1 LDFKLYKAK
10 EAQVS
15 LAETDQDNQL
25 KQLNQE
31 IENQN
36 VENINLTVM
45 NCKLNII
52 LSKRIF
58 TITNYFWFK
67 IAINKASKHMEE
79 HIIAAHS
86 ALLIGYMMLSEQYFN
101 NINSNSTS
109 KSTKSKKSNSPNKLI
124 DFDSIKLEMKDSSFK
139 KMSQIIVKFLEFM
152 KMMVINFNFYWII
165 SSI

>member
-1 LDFKLYKAK
+1 M
-10 EAQVS
+10 
-15 LAETDQDNQL
+15 

-45 NCKLNII
+45 NCKLYICVMI
-52 LSKRIF
+52 YQSIFKLIYYF
-58 TITNYFWFK
+58 TITL
-67 IAINKASKHMEE
+67 AINKASKHMEE

-101 NINSNSTS
+101 NINNNNIKT
-109 KSTKSKKSNSPNKLI
+109 TKSKKANNSPNKLI
-124 DFDSIKLEMKDSSFK
+124 NFDSIKLEMKDSSFK

-152 KMMVINFNFYWII
+152 KMMVKLF
-165 SSI
+165 

>member
-1 LDFKLYKAK
+1 
-10 EAQVS
+10 
-15 LAETDQDNQL
+15 
-25 KQLNQE
+25 
-31 IENQN
+31 
-36 VENINLTVM
+36 
-45 NCKLNII
+45 
-52 LSKRIF
+52 
-58 TITNYFWFK
+58 
-67 IAINKASKHMEE
+67 MEE

-152 KMMVINFNFYWII
+152 KMMVINFNFY
-165 SSI
+165 

>member
-1 LDFKLYKAK
+1 
-10 EAQVS
+10 
-15 LAETDQDNQL
+15 L

-45 NCKLNII
+45 NCKLYICVMI
-52 LSKRIF
+52 YQSIFKLIYYF
-58 TITNYFWFK
+58 TITL
-67 IAINKASKHMEE
+67 AINKASKHMEE

-101 NINSNSTS
+101 NINNNNIKT
-109 KSTKSKKSNSPNKLI
+109 TKSKKANNSPNKLI
-124 DFDSIKLEMKDSSFK
+124 NFDSIKLEMKDSSFK

-152 KMMVINFNFYWII
+152 KMMVKLF
-165 SSI
+165 